1 MKTLAL
7 LLIPAALAHAQVSF
21 DRLRNAAKEPQNWLT
36 YNGNY
41 AGTHHSELN
50 QIRKENIRDL
60 QLEWVWQARSLE
72 KFETT
77 PLVVD
82 GVMYLT
88 EAPNTIVALDAR
100 TARVFWT
107 YQHPLPEVT
116 YPCCGK
122 VNRGLAIL
130 DNTLFMGTLDAKLI
144 AVDAIS
150 GRKKWETT
158 VADYTRGYA
167 LTHAPLVVKDKIVVG
182 PAGGELGITG
192 FIAAYDAKTG
202 KQIWKFNT
210 VPHPGEPGHETW
222 GKDAWKH
229 GGAPVWVTGSYD
241 PALNL
246 TYWGTGNPGPDWNA
260 GARPGDNLYSSSVV
274 ALDADTGRRKWHFQF
289 TPHDEWDWD
298 SVQVPVLADMDWK
311 GKPRQLMLW
320 GNRNGFFYVL
330 DRSSG
335 EFLQGKAFVKQT
347 WAKGLDDSGRPIR
360 APGAVPSPQGTEIW
374 PGVQGGTNWY
384 APSFSPRTGLF
395 YVTAWMDYHGT
406 YFSWDQEYEQGKW
419 YAGGAVQAATPA
431 TRREPIY
438 KRTPDAGYATVLALN
453 PVTGEKVWGY
463 PMTDMSE
470 SGLLTTSADLLF
482 SGSREGYFFALD
494 AKTGKLLW
502 KRYLG
507 GAVMASPV
515 TYMVDG
521 RQFVSV
527 ACGQSLFTFSLG
539 NASREP

>member
-21 DRLRNAAKEPQNWLT
+21 DRLRNAAREPQNWLT

-41 AGTHHSELN
+41 ASTHHSELS
-50 QIRKENIRDL
+50 QIRKENVRDL

-77 PLVVD
+77 PLIVD

-192 FIAAYDAKTG
+192 FLAPTTRKTG
-202 KQIWKFNT
+202 KQAWRFYT
-210 VPHPGEPGHETW
+210 VPDPGEPGHETW
-222 GKDAWKH
+222 AGDAWKH
-229 GGAPVWVTGSYD
+229 GGAPIWVTGSYD
-241 PALNL
+241 PELNL
-246 TYWGTGNPGPDWNA
+246 TYWGTGNPGPDWN
-260 GARPGDNLYSSSVV
+260 GDARPGDNLYSSRWWRSTPTPAAEV
-274 ALDADTGRRKWHFQF
+274 AL
-289 TPHDEWDWD
+289 
-298 SVQVPVLADMDWK
+298 PV
-311 GKPRQLMLW
+311 
-320 GNRNGFFYVL
+320 
-330 DRSSG
+330 
-335 EFLQGKAFVKQT
+335 
-347 WAKGLDDSGRPIR
+347 
-360 APGAVPSPQGTEIW
+360 
-374 PGVQGGTNWY
+374 
-384 APSFSPRTGLF
+384 
-395 YVTAWMDYHGT
+395 H
-406 YFSWDQEYEQGKW
+406 
-419 YAGGAVQAATPA
+419 AA
-431 TRREPIY
+431 R
-438 KRTPDAGYATVLALN
+438 
-453 PVTGEKVWGY
+453 
-463 PMTDMSE
+463 
-470 SGLLTTSADLLF
+470 
-482 SGSREGYFFALD
+482 
-494 AKTGKLLW
+494 
-502 KRYLG
+502 
-507 GAVMASPV
+507 
-515 TYMVDG
+515 
-521 RQFVSV
+521 
-527 ACGQSLFTFSLG
+527 
-539 NASREP
+539 